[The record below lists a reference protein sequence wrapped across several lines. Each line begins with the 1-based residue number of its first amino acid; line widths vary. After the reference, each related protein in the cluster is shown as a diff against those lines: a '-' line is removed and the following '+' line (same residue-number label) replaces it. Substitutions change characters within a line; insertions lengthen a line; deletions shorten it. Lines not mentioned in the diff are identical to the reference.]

1 MKKVKLG
8 RLETTQLVHGCM
20 KLGKADEKEAIQA
33 VHTAYDCGIRM
44 FDNADIYCAG
54 ESERRFG
61 RALREIGRDKVVVQS
76 KCGIRPG
83 YYDFS
88 HEHLLSAV
96 QGSLQRIGT
105 DCLDVLCLHRPD
117 TLMDGEEVADV
128 LDTLYRSGMVRAFGV
143 SNFTPLQIE
152 YLQKFTPFPIVA
164 NQLQFGPAH
173 TGMVDCGIC
182 ANMTVPAAAGRDGG
196 VLDYCRLKDITI
208 QAWGPLRAGNGQ
220 PGTFL
225 DNPAYEEANT
235 CLNELAQAFGVTKSA
250 VAIAWIERHSAKIQV
265 ILGSVNAQRIREM
278 AAADD
283 VEMSREQWYA
293 VYRAFG
299 NLVP

>member
-1 MKKVKLG
+1 MKTVKLG
-8 RLETTQLVHGCM
+8 TLQTTQLIYGCM
-20 KLGKADEKEAIQA
+20 KLGKAEEQDALRA

-61 RALREIGRDKVVVQS
+61 RALREIGRENVAVQS

-88 HEHLLSAV
+88 REHLLQSV
-96 QGSLQRIGT
+96 EGSLRRIGT

-117 TLMDGEEVADV
+117 TLMEGEEVAEV
-128 LDTLYRSGMVRAFGV
+128 FDTLHKRGMVRAFGV

-152 YLQKFTPFPIVA
+152 YLKKYTSFPIVA

-182 ANMTVPAAAGRDGG
+182 ANMESAGALGKDGG
-196 VLDYCRLKDITI
+196 VLDYCRLHDIVI
-208 QAWGPLRAGNGQ
+208 QAWGPLRAGHGR

-225 DNPAYEEANT
+225 DDPAYEQANT
-235 CLNELAQAFGVTKSA
+235 CLEHFAAQFDVTKAA
-250 VAIAWIERHSAKIQV
+250 VAVAWIERHSAGMQV
-265 ILGSVNAQRIREM
+265 ILGSVRAERIREM
-278 AAADD
+278 AEADR
-283 VEMSREQWYA
+283 VELSRAQWYEI
-293 VYRAFG
+293 YRAFG

>member
-8 RLETTQLVHGCM
+8 RLETTQLVYGCM

-88 HEHLLSAV
+88 REHLLSAV

-173 TGMVDCGIC
+173 TGMVDCGIY

-225 DNPAYEEANT
+225 NNPAYEQANT
-235 CLNELAQAFGVTKSA
+235 CLNELAQTFGVTKSA

-265 ILGSVNAQRIREM
+265 ILGSVNAQRIHEM
-278 AAADD
+278 AAADR